1 MVYKNSK
8 DGETDMNIKTKISIC
23 LILLF
28 VIICT
33 FLPNKIY
40 ATDTLSDIMNK
51 SEEFLDKSNEIG
63 INTGNLKETSNFIY
77 NILFTIAVVVAF
89 AVGMII
95 GIQFITG
102 SVDEKAKIKETLV
115 PYVVGV
121 FVIFGAFT
129 IWKVVTEFGTK
140 LTETSTGTIQS
151 EQEIKKAVDEFFEK
165 NSYLYCPLCG
175 KQMTKDKISFD
186 TGNAGII
193 CNGCISTVKKE
204 DFMTKPLS
212 RNYDAYCAGCFGGL
226 TSINNYEY
234 ECQNE
239 NCPLKG
245 EKRLKKSPT
254 IKCPSCGDLL
264 TVVVKEGSI
273 ERVQC
278 TNPNCTI
285 VDKTL
290 NIKNRVLEC
299 PDCQDGFVLKE
310 MSNFGIPSNNYKCS
324 KCSFKM
330 NANNNQVLFEIV
342 KTEYKIISKRTLESN
357 NAPSYNYYNDYA
369 EYIKDYGYIPAKV
382 SGVSKFEM
390 YCPKCEAGIPKKAT
404 KDIDWRLQVHMWRTT
419 TSVSCKLLLLNN
431 VINFFLKFLRK
442 SKYK

>member
-8 DGETDMNIKTKISIC
+8 DGETDMNIKTKMSIC

-40 ATDTLSDIMNK
+40 ATNDLSNIMNQA
-51 SEEFLDKSNEIG
+51 EDFLDKSSDLAIDP
-63 INTGNLKETSNFIY
+63 TGNLKDTSNFIY

-193 CNGCISTVKKE
+193 CNGCIATVKKE
-204 DFMTKPLS
+204 DFSTKPLR

-226 TSINNYEY
+226 TSINDYEY

-245 EKRLKKSPT
+245 EKRLKKSP
-254 IKCPSCGDLL
+254 IIQCPSCGDNLIV
-264 TVVVKEGSI
+264 TVENGKLQSVTCGY
-273 ERVQC
+273 
-278 TNPNCTI
+278 PNCTI
-285 VDKTL
+285 VDKKL
-290 NIKNRVLEC
+290 KIKNGALEC
-299 PDCQDGFVLKE
+299 PDCQKGFILKE
-310 MSNFGIPSNNYKCS
+310 MSNLGIQSNNYKCS
-324 KCSFKM
+324 NVACKFKM
-330 NANNNQVLFEIV
+330 NANHSQVLFKIV
-342 KTEYKIISKRTLESN
+342 ETEYKIISANTLKSN

-369 EYIKDYGYIPAKV
+369 EYIKDYGYIPAKAEG
-382 SGVSKFEM
+382 SVSKFEM
-390 YCPKCEAGIPKKAT
+390 YCPKCEAGIPKRVT
-404 KDIDWRLQVHMWRTT
+404 QDENWG
-419 TSVSCKLLLLNN
+419 
-431 VINFFLKFLRK
+431 
-442 SKYK
+442 YKCICGEELYQYHVNYYY

>member
-8 DGETDMNIKTKISIC
+8 DGETDMNIKTKIGIC

-51 SEEFLDKSNEIG
+51 SEDFLDKSTEIG
-63 INTGNLKETSNFIY
+63 INTGNLRDTSNFIY

-140 LTETSTGTIQS
+140 LTETSDGTIQS

-165 NSYLYCPLCG
+165 NSYVYCKICG

-193 CNGCISTVKKE
+193 CNGCMATLKKE
-204 DFMTKPLS
+204 DFSTKPLR

-226 TSINNYEY
+226 TSINDYEY
-234 ECQNE
+234 KCQNE

-254 IKCPSCGDLL
+254 IKCPSCGDYL
-264 TVVVKEGSI
+264 TVVVTEGSI
-273 ERVQC
+273 ESVRC
-278 TNPNCTI
+278 DYPNCEI
-285 VDKTL
+285 FHKTL
-290 NIKNRVLEC
+290 NIKNGVLEC
-299 PDCQDGFVLKE
+299 PDCQDGFVQKE
-310 MSNFGIPSNNYKCS
+310 MSKFGISSNNYECS
-324 KCSFKM
+324 NSNCSFKM
-330 NANNNQVLFEIV
+330 NANKNQVLFEIV
-342 KTEYKIISKRTLESN
+342 KTEYKIISKETLK
-357 NAPSYNYYNDYA
+357 NAPSYKYYDDYETDITNYR
-369 EYIKDYGYIPAKV
+369 YIPAKV

-390 YCPKCEAGIPKKAT
+390 YCPKCEAGIPKSAT
-404 KDIDWRLQVHMWRTT
+404 TKEDWGYT
-419 TSVSCKLLLLNN
+419 CICGEKLYQFH
-431 VINFFLKFLRK
+431 V
-442 SKYK
+442 KYYY